1 MRTLAGWYQWSQC
14 QKTYE
19 PWVWFGPCHTGT
31 FQPSAGWWNSANA
44 LTTTV
49 NFTLLSQDP
58 TYLGLIHHAFDSRD
72 DSASIS
78 TNFVDDEGWWALA
91 WIGAAELDASDS
103 ERSGREL
110 ARAAYIFRDMERY
123 WDSTYGG
130 GVWWQKSPKS
140 YKNAVANELFM
151 TVAAKLYKHTKNPIY
166 LSEARNEYRWFFEQS
181 RLYDRGHLIVDGI
194 KDGTCGNP
202 VPTVNR
208 STWTYNQGVILGALV
223 ALQEALGS
231 AATRLADPCIE
242 YDVLDCAREIA
253 DVAIRKLTAN
263 GILTEF
269 ESAEA
274 PEAPTKTDRRPRR
287 VHSTKAEPEADP
299 TDCFGPDCP
308 QFKGIFMR
316 NLGTLVRALPASD
329 RATYAHFLAHNAA
342 AIWQDDRSET
352 QGKMFF
358 GVYWQGPFTLPGAAV
373 QTSALD
379 ALVEAMAL
387 ESGAS
392 TIE

>member
-1 MRTLAGWYQWSQC
+1 MRTLAGWYHWSPC

-19 PWVWFGPCHTGT
+19 PWVWFGLCHTGT

-44 LTTTV
+44 LTTTL
-49 NFTLLSQDP
+49 NFTLLSQDT

-91 WIGAAELDASDS
+91 WIGAAELDESDG
-103 ERSGREL
+103 ERRAREL
-110 ARAAYIFRDMERY
+110 ARAAYIFRDMEQY
-123 WDSTYGG
+123 WDSTCGG
-130 GVWWQKSPKS
+130 GVWWQKSPRS

-151 TVAAKLYKHTKNPIY
+151 AVAAKLYQHTRNPIY
-166 LSEARNEYRWFFEQS
+166 LSAARSEYRWVFEQS
-181 RLYDRGHLIVDGI
+181 RLYERGHLIVDGI
-194 KDGTCGNP
+194 RDGTCGNP

-208 STWTYNQGVILGALV
+208 GTWTYNQGVILGALV
-223 ALQEALGS
+223 ALHEAPGS
-231 AATRLADPCIE
+231 ETTCRADPCIG
-242 YDVLDCAREIA
+242 YDVLQCAREIA
-253 DVAIRKLTAN
+253 DVAIRKLTVN

-274 PEAPTKTDRRPRR
+274 PEAPPKPDRRPRR
-287 VHSTKAEPEADP
+287 VHSTKAEPEAEP

-329 RATYAHFLAHNAA
+329 RANYAHFLAHNAA
-342 AIWQDDRSET
+342 AIWQDDRSEI
-352 QGKMFF
+352 QGKTFF
-358 GVYWQGPFTLPGAAV
+358 GVYWQGPFTLPGATV

-387 ESGAS
+387 ESGDLGVY
-392 TIE
+392 